1 MRIAVLGATGGTG
14 RSLTRQA
21 IAAGHHVIAV
31 VRDPGRLGELVPS
44 EVAVAEAGDAE
55 AMAAAIRTADVVAS
69 CLGPRREEPG
79 AHVPVRGMIATL
91 DAMQR
96 TGVERLVTVS
106 ASGWV
111 VDGDDPLTRYLAKPI
126 LKRVLRDSFADL
138 IEMERLVRAS
148 ATSWTILRPPML
160 VDRAPKGAYRSRRDG
175 NVRWGF
181 SIARGDLALAI
192 LDAAVDPTAAR
203 ATISVAN

>member
-14 RSLTRQA
+14 RLLAGQA
-21 IAAGHHVIAV
+21 ISAGHDVVAV
-31 VRDPGRLGELVPS
+31 VRDPRGLGDLVPS
-44 EVAVAEAGDAE
+44 EVVIAEAGDSQALLP
-55 AMAAAIRTADVVAS
+55 AFRGADVIAS
-69 CLGPRREEPG
+69 CLGPRRGEPG
-79 AHVPVRGMIATL
+79 AHVPVRGMLATL
-91 DAMQR
+91 EAMR
-96 TGVERLVTVS
+96 RSDVERLITVS

-126 LKRVLRDSFADL
+126 LQRVLKDSFADL
-138 IEMERLVRAS
+138 EEMERLVRGS
-148 ATSWTILRPPML
+148 ATQWTIMRPPML

-181 SIARGDLALAI
+181 SIARADLALAI
-192 LDAAVDPTAAR
+192 LDAAGDPTAIR

>member
-14 RSLTRQA
+14 RSLTKQA
-21 IAAGHHVIAV
+21 VAAGHHVVAV
-31 VRDPGRLGELVPS
+31 VRDPARLGDLVPS
-44 EVAVAEAGDAE
+44 EVAIAEAGDAD
-55 AMAAAIRTADVVAS
+55 AMASAIRTMDVVAS
-69 CLGPRREEPG
+69 CLGPRRDEPG
-79 AHVPVRGMIATL
+79 GHVPVRGMLATL
-91 DAMQR
+91 DAMRQA
-96 TGVERLVTVS
+96 GVERLVTVS

-126 LKRVLRDSFADL
+126 LRRVLRDPFADL
-138 IEMERLVRAS
+138 AEMERLVRAS
-148 ATSWTILRPPML
+148 ATRWTIMRPPML
-160 VDRAPKGAYRSRRDG
+160 VDRPPRGSYRSRRDG

-192 LDAAVDPTAAR
+192 LDATVDPAASQ